1 LAQEL
6 SRHLKENLSVSQTDF
21 VEPSTNMQRF

>member
-6 SRHLKENLSVSQTDF
+6 SRHLKENLSVSQADF
-21 VEPSTNMQRF
+21 VEPSTKVQRF